1 MFIVLDMVRL
11 EHDDLMVMERERE
24 RETETETTKRA
35 CESAIY
41 IG

>member
-24 RETETETTKRA
+24 TETETTKRA